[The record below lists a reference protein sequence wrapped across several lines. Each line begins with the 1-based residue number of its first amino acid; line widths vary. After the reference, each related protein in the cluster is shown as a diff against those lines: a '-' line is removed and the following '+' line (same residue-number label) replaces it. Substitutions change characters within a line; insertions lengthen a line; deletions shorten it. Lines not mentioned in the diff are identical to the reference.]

1 MYVAFEL
8 SNKNWKLGISD
19 GSKTRIIDVTAA
31 DLAGVQEAIKKA
43 RERFRLPD
51 QTPAYSCYEAGRD
64 GFWLHRWLTQQ
75 GINNR
80 VVDSS
85 SIEVNRRARRAKTDR
100 LDVQKLLT
108 MLMRAVGGER
118 GVWKEVK
125 VPTVAQEDDR
135 RPQRELLALQED
147 EGRTVS
153 QMRSVLK
160 LFGIDD
166 RRLKRRLKA
175 LDELRQHDGQPLPF
189 NAKEQLR
196 RMVEHRKVIASQI
209 KEIESRRR
217 EQLEA
222 AVKSLHEKPDP
233 ATVTPEHLRRHVVGQ
248 KVFRLMS
255 LCGIG
260 VQSSWLCVTEFFA
273 WREFKN
279 RRQVAGAA
287 GLAPV
292 PYDSGD
298 SHQNQGLSRAGNGRI
313 RSMMVLIAWGWLN
326 YQPDSDVSQWY
337 RKKFETG
344 KVSRKKGIVAL
355 ARRLLIALWRYL
367 EFGEVPAGARLKEH
381 VSLS

>member
-75 GINNR
+75 GVNNR

-189 NAKEQLR
+189 NVRCSYFLFDIPSSMR
-196 RMVEHRKVIASQI
+196 PIPLH
-209 KEIESRRR
+209 RR
-217 EQLEA
+217 EGLQI
-222 AVKSLHEKPDP
+222 
-233 ATVTPEHLRRHVVGQ
+233 HLRQDSSAIG
-248 KVFRLMS
+248 
-255 LCGIG
+255 GIPIRAPLPSGARGRPDEARRVRRGPG
-260 VQSSWLCVTEFFA
+260 VRSA
-273 WREFKN
+273 
-279 RRQVAGAA
+279 AA
-287 GLAPV
+287 GWVPGAGTGAPRT
-292 PYDSGD
+292 
-298 SHQNQGLSRAGNGRI
+298 L
-313 RSMMVLIAWGWLN
+313 
-326 YQPDSDVSQWY
+326 
-337 RKKFETG
+337 
-344 KVSRKKGIVAL
+344 
-355 ARRLLIALWRYL
+355 
-367 EFGEVPAGARLKEH
+367 
-381 VSLS
+381 